1 MFFDDVFSLS
11 SVPPLVFLYW
21 NLYFHLIH
29 FLEIL
34 ALAGLLN
41 FCYTFI
47 CQKDNQVKHRTR
59 EGP

>member
-11 SVPPLVFLYW
+11 SVPPLYFCIESVFY
-21 NLYFHLIH
+21 LIH

-47 CQKDNQVKHRTR
+47 CQKDNQVIHQTK
-59 EGP
+59 EES